1 MKKISELIGTGDL
14 FAEIVKI
21 KNFSAFSGMDTKDL
35 TAFFVCQ
42 QGEKC
47 CTDSVSAMTLEQ
59 VAKLI
64 VFTRGEI
71 IDNLTTY
78 HGKFSENLTKSGS
91 AVTVHTQT
99 NSGTNDS
106 LQKVVPNNLTE
117 IIRYSEEYFARDML
131 AEYWPYIDY
140 AIKTSKGKEMVVL
153 LMHDTYGKE
162 ETAKALPSIIK
173 YFKDNGYEFKTLS

>member
-1 MKKISELIGTGDL
+1 MKKISDLIGTGDL
-14 FAEIVKI
+14 FAEIEKI
-21 KNFSAFSGMDTKDL
+21 KNFSAFSGMNTKDL
-35 TAFFVCQ
+35 TDFFVCQ
-42 QGEKC
+42 QGGRY
-47 CTDSVSAMTLEQ
+47 CTDCISAMSLEQ

-64 VFTRGEI
+64 VYTRGEI

-117 IIRYSEEYFARDML
+117 MKEKSLIAVTNSGTVEDRTETTEKISPSVKKSIFTNDLICDIFAIIANAISI
-131 AEYWPYIDY
+131 YIYVD
-140 AIKTSKGKEMVVL
+140 
-153 LMHDTYGKE
+153 
-162 ETAKALPSIIK
+162 
-173 YFKDNGYEFKTLS
+173 

>member
-14 FAEIVKI
+14 FAEIAKI
-21 KNFSAFSGMDTKDL
+21 KTFSAFSGMDTKDL

-47 CTDSVSAMTLEQ
+47 STESVSAMSLEQ
-59 VAKLI
+59 VAKFI

-78 HGKFSENLTKSGS
+78 HDKFSENLTKSGS
-91 AVTVHTQT
+91 AVTIHTQT

-117 IIRYSEEYFARDML
+117 MKEKSLIAVTNSGTIQDRTETTEKISTDDKTGIFTNDLICDIFAVI
-131 AEYWPYIDY
+131 ANAISIYIYVD
-140 AIKTSKGKEMVVL
+140 
-153 LMHDTYGKE
+153 
-162 ETAKALPSIIK
+162 
-173 YFKDNGYEFKTLS
+173 